1 VIDKL
6 SSLISDAL
14 PDPREEEGGRKER
27 MRRHSERGGSPSR
40 ASGRFA
46 ATATPTTGAPMSNFK
61 TYRVR
66 YTEWQA
72 FAIHLSA
79 RSAEEA
85 CELARN
91 VRSSIG
97 QEPFEEFDGAIEN
110 FEAEVIDARECVQGG
125 AS

>member
-1 VIDKL
+1 
-6 SSLISDAL
+6 
-14 PDPREEEGGRKER
+14 
-27 MRRHSERGGSPSR
+27 
-40 ASGRFA
+40 
-46 ATATPTTGAPMSNFK
+46 MSNFK

-72 FAIHLSA
+72 LVINLSA
-79 RSAEEA
+79 RSADEA

-97 QEPFEEFDGAIEN
+97 QEPFEEFDGGIEH
-110 FEAEVIDARECVQGG
+110 FDAEEIDAHTVSSDPPQAARNARRFRKEQGG

>member
-1 VIDKL
+1 VRAGE
-6 SSLISDAL
+6 S
-14 PDPREEEGGRKER
+14 
-27 MRRHSERGGSPSR
+27 RGPACSR
-40 ASGRFA
+40 TITNDQETHVS
-46 ATATPTTGAPMSNFK
+46 TFK

-72 FAIHLSA
+72 LALNLSA

-85 CELARN
+85 CELARE

-110 FEAEVIDARECVQGG
+110 FEAEEIDARECVQGG